1 MATPVEAPMVGK
13 ILQVLVKVGDEV
25 AEDDPVVVME
35 AMKMEINVVAPT
47 GGRVAEVRVAA
58 GDSVDTDQ
66 VVAVIE

>member
-13 ILQVLVKVGDEV
+13 VLQVLVQVGDEV

-35 AMKMEINVVAPT
+35 AMKMEINVVAPAA
-47 GGRVAEVRVAA
+47 GRVSEVRVAV

-66 VVAVIE
+66 VLATIE